1 MGTRR
6 HIALLLATLSSSCGG
21 PTAAVWGY
29 APDVV
34 VSPPQAVLVP
44 GDTMCLTA
52 IGPTHAIRW
61 NSLNRG
67 VATVDAFGTVRA
79 VALGVAL
86 IVAAAGD
93 SGTLADTATV
103 AVDPPLRS
111 LASAHH
117 LLVGV
122 AVDVNA
128 LHSDAQY
135 RQKLASEYSSV
146 TPEWVMKFGTIHPG
160 PNQYSFDAADSLVS
174 FALANGM
181 AVHGHTLV
189 WGDALPQWITRGTF
203 TRDQLLQV
211 LKEHIATVVGRYR
224 GKVATWDVV
233 NEVVDDTTLR
243 NTLWLKV
250 IGPAYIDSAFVW
262 ARRADPAA
270 KLYLNETHA
279 EGLNAKANTTLTL
292 VQGLRARAIP
302 IDGVGFQAHFTL
314 TPPPPSAADLA
325 ANLAR
330 FVNAGFDVRVS
341 EMDVRVADGAP
352 VSALDQQAAVYRD
365 MLDACLQVSPHCVAF
380 TTWGFTDRHSWIPKF
395 YPGFG
400 RALPFDASYA
410 SKPAYTALLT
420 RLQQP

>member
-1 MGTRR
+1 LGTR
-6 HIALLLATLSSSCGG
+6 HFVWVLGALGAACSG
-21 PTAAVWGY
+21 PTAAIPGY
-29 APDVV
+29 AHQVV
-34 VSPPQAVLVP
+34 VAPPRATLVP
-44 GDTMCLTA
+44 GDTIRLAA
-52 IGPTHAIRW
+52 IGPSHTINW

-67 VATVDAFGTVRA
+67 VATVDSFGTVRA

-86 IVAAAGD
+86 IVAAGGD
-93 SGTLADTATV
+93 SGTSADTATV

-111 LASAHH
+111 LAGAHH
-117 LLVGV
+117 LQVGV
-122 AVDVNA
+122 AVDMNA
-128 LHSDAQY
+128 FHSDALY
-135 RQKLASEYSSV
+135 RQKLAAEYSSV
-146 TPEWVMKFGTIHPG
+146 TPEWVMKFATIHPG
-160 PNQYSFDAADSLVS
+160 PNRYSFDAADSLVS

-189 WGDALPQWITRGTF
+189 WGEALPQWITGGTF
-203 TRDQLLQV
+203 TRDQLLQL
-211 LKEHIATVVGRYR
+211 LKDHIATVVGRYR
-224 GKVATWDVV
+224 GTVATWDVV
-233 NEVVDDTTLR
+233 NEVVDDTVPLR

-262 ARRADPAA
+262 AHRADPAA

-279 EGLNAKANTTLTL
+279 EGLNAKSNATLTL
-292 VQGLRARAIP
+292 VQGLRARAVP

-330 FVNAGFDVRVS
+330 FVSAGFDVRVS
-341 EMDVRVADGAP
+341 EMDVRIADGASS
-352 VSALDQQAAVYRD
+352 SALDQQAAVYRD

-400 RALPFDASYA
+400 RALPFDASYG

>member
-1 MGTRR
+1 MILAVVGT
-6 HIALLLATLSSSCGG
+6 ACGG
-21 PTAAVWGY
+21 PTAAFPGY
-29 APDVV
+29 AHDVV
-34 VSPPQAVLVP
+34 VSPQRATLAP
-44 GDTMCLTA
+44 GDTFRLTA
-52 IGPTHAIRW
+52 TGPTRTITW
-61 NSLNRG
+61 TSLNGG
-67 VATVDAFGTVRA
+67 VATVDSFGTVRA
-79 VALGVAL
+79 VTLGVAL
-86 IVAAAGD
+86 IVAAGGE
-93 SGTLADTATV
+93 SGNLADTVTV

-128 LHSDAQY
+128 LHNDPLY

-146 TPEWVMKFGTIHPG
+146 TPEWVMKFSTIHPG
-160 PNQYSFDAADSLVS
+160 PNQYAFDGADSLVS
-174 FALANGM
+174 FAQANGM

-189 WGDALPQWITRGTF
+189 WGEALPSWITAGKF

-211 LKEHIATVVGRYR
+211 LRDHIATVVGRYR

-233 NEVVDDTTLR
+233 NEVVGDTTPLR
-243 NTLWLKV
+243 NTLWLQV

-262 ARRADPAA
+262 ARRADPGA

-279 EGLNAKANTTLTL
+279 EGINAKSTATLTL
-292 VQGLRARAIP
+292 VQGLRARGIP

-314 TPPPPSAADLA
+314 TPPPPTAADLA

-341 EMDVRVADGAP
+341 EMDVRIADAAQA
-352 VSALDQQAAVYRD
+352 SALDQQAAVYHD
-365 MLDACLQVSPHCVAF
+365 MLDACLRESPHCVAF

-395 YPGFG
+395 YPGYG
-400 RALPFDASYA
+400 RALPFDDSYQ